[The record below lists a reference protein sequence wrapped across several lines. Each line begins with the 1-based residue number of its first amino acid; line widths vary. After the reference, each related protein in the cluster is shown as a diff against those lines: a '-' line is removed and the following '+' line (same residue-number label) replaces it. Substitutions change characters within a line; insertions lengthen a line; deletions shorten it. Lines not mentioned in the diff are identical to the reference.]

1 MMTVLHSLLKLTLK
15 KCYPTQ
21 LAVQIVQCV
30 GQVARYCTKIFES
43 ENFVVI
49 CMSVAKFLTMP
60 TLEVRFAA
68 LATLTLFFNTDF
80 CVTDC
85 DEDAVVRC
93 DKHLD
98 FCEELYECIDW
109 EKFTTSGQDLIQ
121 NSRAVTIQTLLALFA
136 FSTFHQETTLRQLLN
151 YCAQQTLKE
160 SELEIVLNL
169 NMYYEAFSFAADFSA
184 LACPVMPGKQE
195 TMRQLLLPYADM
207 MLHQWTAQGLSIS
220 K

>member
-15 KCYPTQ
+15 KSYPTK

-30 GQVARYCTKIFES
+30 GQVARHCTNIFES

-68 LATLTLFFNTDF
+68 LATLALFFNTDF

-98 FCEELYECIDW
+98 FCEQLYECIDW

-121 NSRAVTIQTLLALFA
+121 NSHAVTIQTLLALFA
-136 FSTFHQETTLRQLLN
+136 FSTYHQETTLRQLLN
-151 YCAQQTLKE
+151 YCAQQSLKE
-160 SELEIVLNL
+160 SELGILLILNICTSNYFHLQL
-169 NMYYEAFSFAADFSA
+169 NSA
-184 LACPVMPGKQE
+184 PWHA
-195 TMRQLLLPYADM
+195 R
-207 MLHQWTAQGLSIS
+207 
-220 K
+220 